1 MLDIFEIVDA
11 WIASRNPSSARRD
24 LAYKRYEIC
33 TKCEHNR
40 TVLRK
45 FAPTEICN
53 ICKCALSA
61 KIFSSK
67 KNSCPLE
74 KWDVVD
80 FENVMFKTEKKD
92 KTLI

>member
-1 MLDIFEIVDA
+1 MIDVFEIVDA
-11 WIASRNPSSARRD
+11 WIASRNPSSDRRE
-24 LAYKRYEIC
+24 LAYKRFDIC
-33 TKCEHNR
+33 SKCEHKK

-53 ICKCALSA
+53 ICKCALNV
-61 KIFSSK
+61 KIFSNK
-67 KNSCPLE
+67 KSCPLN

-80 FENVMFKTEKKD
+80 DTNIMFSSEKKD